1 MKNKHHPKRH
11 GVTLILAIV
20 IFISIFLS
28 SILTATI
35 GYYLVESGALVGRI
49 DNNHYAAIAFLR
61 VVLMCLIAGM
71 LIAGIIGKLTSIPIR
86 KILSSVRRLASGDYT
101 TRITL
106 NKYTRKFSDFSMLAD
121 EFNILAEE
129 LENTEMLRSDFINN
143 FSHEFKTPIVSIAGL
158 AKLVNTSEIS
168 DEQKKEYLS
177 AIEEESMRLSY
188 MATNVLNLTKI
199 ENQSILGDVKE
210 FNLSE
215 QLRNCFLLFE
225 PQWTEKN
232 LEFDIDFNEY
242 IVKGNEGLLKEVW
255 INLISN
261 AIKFTPD
268 NGMIK
273 IKINENANDLL
284 VSITNTGSEIA
295 PENQKKIFN
304 KFYQEDE
311 SHATK
316 GNGIGLA
323 IVKKVV
329 DLHKGSVVVSSQNN
343 ITTFTVRLPK

>member
-1 MKNKHHPKRH
+1 MKKEELRGRH
-11 GVTLILAIV
+11 GITLVFAII
-20 IFISIFLS
+20 IFISILIS
-28 SILTATI
+28 SFITAAI
-35 GYYLVESGALVGRI
+35 GYYLVDSGALVGRI
-49 DNNHYAAIAFLR
+49 DNNHYAARILLVIIASSLF
-61 VVLMCLIAGM
+61 AGAA
-71 LIAGIIGKLTSIPIR
+71 ISAAISKFISKPIR
-86 KILSSVRRLASGDYT
+86 KMLFQIRRLSSGDYKA
-101 TRITL
+101 RL
-106 NKYTRKFSDFSMLAD
+106 DFGRYLRKLSDFSMVAK

-129 LENTEMLRSDFINN
+129 LESTEMLRSDFINN

-158 AKLVNTSEIS
+158 AKLVNTSEIT

-177 AIEEESMRLSY
+177 AIEKESMRLSY

-232 LEFDIDFNEY
+232 LDFDIDFNEY

-284 VSITNTGSEIA
+284 ISITNTGSEIA